1 MNKMN
6 KKRRNLFKDTSGS
19 TITEVVVAFVIVM
32 MALAIFSQIT
42 VFSENMMVKYDD
54 SQKGYQEFNEDFYK
68 KDGAAGKKGSE
79 KKVDDISFY
88 IVPEDDPSGRLPLT
102 DAGLYYYEEEADK
115 PGLYYMK

>member
-54 SQKGYQEFNEDFYK
+54 SQKGYQEFNEDF
-68 KDGAAGKKGSE
+68 
-79 KKVDDISFY
+79 
-88 IVPEDDPSGRLPLT
+88 
-102 DAGLYYYEEEADK
+102 
-115 PGLYYMK
+115 